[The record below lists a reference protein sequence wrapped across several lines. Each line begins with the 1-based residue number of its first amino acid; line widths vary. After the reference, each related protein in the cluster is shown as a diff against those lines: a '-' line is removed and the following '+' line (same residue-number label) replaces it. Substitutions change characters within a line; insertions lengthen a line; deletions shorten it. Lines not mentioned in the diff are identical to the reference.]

1 MIIDD
6 DVALVRDFILYD
18 KDAIVALYPSL
29 LFALRGIGKALRNKQ
44 REMWALYKSES
55 DPIYE
60 LLELLDG
67 NNFIVEYN
75 NVVCD
80 QLAAK
85 LIPLYPEETI
95 EVSCTYT
102 ATTYTEY
109 AECAEY
115 VPELPEVRNPPRR
128 GLRAKTLLIDDIS
141 FNEKLF
147 DEFLK
152 PP

>member
-18 KDAIVALYPSL
+18 KDAILTLYSSL
-29 LFALRGIGKALRNKQ
+29 FFALRGIGKALRLKQ
-44 REMWALYKSES
+44 REMWALYKSET
-55 DPIYE
+55 DPMYE
-60 LLELLDG
+60 LIELLDG

-75 NVVCD
+75 DEVCGH
-80 QLAAK
+80 LAAK
-85 LIPLYPEETI
+85 IIPLYSETI

-102 ATTYTEY
+102 ASCTYEEY

-115 VPELPEVRNPPRR
+115 VPEPPEVRNPLRR

>member
-1 MIIDD
+1 MFMDE

-18 KDAIVALYPSL
+18 KDAILTLYSPL
-29 LFALRGIGKALRNKQ
+29 FFALRGIGKALRLKQ
-44 REMWALYKSES
+44 REMWVMYKSET

-60 LLELLDG
+60 LIELLDG

-75 NVVCD
+75 DEVCGH
-80 QLAAK
+80 LAAK
-85 LIPLYPEETI
+85 IIPLYPETI

-109 AECAEY
+109 AACAEY
-115 VPELPEVRNPPRR
+115 VPEPSEIRNPSRR
-128 GLRAKTLLIDDIS
+128 GLRAKTLLIDDIV

-147 DEFLK
+147 NEFLK